1 MKARLPVRLR
11 SVQKLTL
18 LALLLQRQEA
28 LLNGDDGIKGLSS
41 RDPVGYSV
49 LLRTADADSDARFPA
64 SCSLEYSIQVL
75 VRSFFCCHVEIS
87 TKTLFIALLYY
98 DYALTFPSEGTFC
111 NHCTHAWLPFEH
123 QMQSSTC
130 GVGNSDSQLSSMFSA
145 DTL

>member
-18 LALLLQRQEA
+18 LAPLLQRQEA

-75 VRSFFCCHVEIS
+75 VRSFF
-87 TKTLFIALLYY
+87 LLPCR
-98 DYALTFPSEGTFC
+98 DL
-111 NHCTHAWLPFEH
+111 N
-123 QMQSSTC
+123 
-130 GVGNSDSQLSSMFSA
+130 
-145 DTL
+145 